1 MKSENTIK
9 DNVNE
14 TLLNTIG
21 MSYDEYEQLD
31 FDEQQKVM
39 TEYHKRHPNKSKTT
53 TVMIG
58 GGDDSLFIKTNKGK
72 KILTADGHYI
82 AGETLEENKERWE
95 NSIRKIYRKN
105 KLKPDI

>member
-14 TLLNTIG
+14 ILLNTIG

-31 FDEQQKVM
+31 FDEQQKIM
-39 TEYHKRHPNKSKTT
+39 AGYHKKHPNKSKTT

-58 GGDDSLFIKTNKGK
+58 GGDSSLFIRVNKGN
-72 KILTADGHYI
+72 KILTTNGCYI

-95 NSIRKIYRKN
+95 NSIKRINKKIYRK
-105 KLKPDI
+105 K

>member
-1 MKSENTIK
+1 MKSENTIR

-14 TLLNTIG
+14 ILLNTIG

-31 FDEQQKVM
+31 FDEQQKIM
-39 TEYHKRHPNKSKTT
+39 AEYHKRHPSKSKTT
-53 TVMIG
+53 NVMIG

-95 NSIRKIYRKN
+95 NSIRKLYRKN

>member
-1 MKSENTIK
+1 MVKSENTIK

-14 TLLNTIG
+14 ILLNTIG

-53 TVMIG
+53 TAMIG
-58 GGDDSLFIKTNKGK
+58 GGDDSLFFKTSKGK
-72 KILTADGHYI
+72 KILTTNGYYI
-82 AGETLEENKERWE
+82 AGETLKENKERWE
-95 NSIRKIYRKN
+95 NSIRKVYRK
-105 KLKPDI
+105 K

>member
-14 TLLNTIG
+14 ILLNTIG

-31 FDEQQKVM
+31 FDEQQKIM
-39 TEYHKRHPNKSKTT
+39 AEYHKRHPNKSKTT

-58 GGDDSLFIKTNKGK
+58 GGDDSLFFKTSKGN
-72 KILTADGHYI
+72 KILTTNGYYI

-95 NSIRKIYRKN
+95 TQLEKFIEKN
-105 KLKPDI
+105 RL

>member
-9 DNVNE
+9 DSNVNE
-14 TLLNTIG
+14 ILLNTIG

-53 TVMIG
+53 TFMIC
-58 GGDDSLFIKTNKGK
+58 GGDDSLFIKTSKGK
-72 KILTADGHYI
+72 KILTTNGYYI
-82 AGETLEENKERWE
+82 VGEPLEDNKERWE
-95 NSIRKIYRKN
+95 TSIKKIYRK
-105 KLKPDI
+105 K

>member
-1 MKSENTIK
+1 MTHTDYTIR

-14 TLLNTIG
+14 ILLNTIG

-31 FDEQQKVM
+31 LDEQQKVM

-53 TVMIG
+53 TTMIG
-58 GGDDSLFIKTNKGK
+58 GGDDSLFIKTSKGK
-72 KILTADGHYI
+72 KILTTNGYYI

-95 NSIRKIYRKN
+95 SPIKKN
-105 KLKPDI
+105 L

>member
-1 MKSENTIK
+1 MTHTDYTIR

-14 TLLNTIG
+14 ILLNTIG

-31 FDEQQKVM
+31 LDEQQKVM

-53 TVMIG
+53 TTMIG
-58 GGDDSLFIKTNKGK
+58 GEDDSLFIKTSKGK
-72 KILTADGHYI
+72 KILTTNGYYI

-95 NSIRKIYRKN
+95 NPIKKIYRK
-105 KLKPDI
+105 K